1 MTLYIYL
8 IAEMCFETD
17 TIVLKGVQL
26 VKVAYIGKIT
36 YSFK

>member
-1 MTLYIYL
+1 MKLHIYL
-8 IAEMCFETD
+8 IAEICFGTD
-17 TIVLKGVQL
+17 TIFLKDVQL